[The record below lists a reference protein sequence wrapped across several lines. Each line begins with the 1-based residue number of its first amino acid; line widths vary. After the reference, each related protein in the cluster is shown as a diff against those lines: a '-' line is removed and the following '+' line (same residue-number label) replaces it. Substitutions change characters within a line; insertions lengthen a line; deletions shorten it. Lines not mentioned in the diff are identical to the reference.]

1 MVVVVD
7 MCTVY
12 VGTGMLCGCIVV
24 YGMYM
29 AVYGNV
35 SNVCCLLSPVH
46 STPPFGPGTQISRV
60 VYYVTHFNASTF
72 SSHEMLAI

>member
-7 MCTVY
+7 MCTAY
-12 VGTGMLCGCIVV
+12 VDTGMLCGCIVV

-35 SNVCCLLSPVH
+35 SNVCCLLSPC
-46 STPPFGPGTQISRV
+46 SFNPPSDLEHKSVAWCIT
-60 VYYVTHFNASTF
+60 
-72 SSHEMLAI
+72 

>member
-1 MVVVVD
+1 MTAMVVVVD

-12 VGTGMLCGCIVV
+12 VDTGMLCSCIVV

-35 SNVCCLLSPVH
+35 SNVCCLIILFIQ
-46 STPPFGPGTQISRV
+46 PPPSDLEHKSVAWYIT
-60 VYYVTHFNASTF
+60 
-72 SSHEMLAI
+72 